1 MSATRRVLIYDGD
14 CGFCTQSA
22 KFLEARFTPGST
34 IAPWHALDLDA
45 LGLTIDDVTTAAYW
59 VDDAGR
65 THRGS
70 EGIALAL
77 TRTRAPWSLAGWA
90 MRVPPVS
97 WLAAAVYPVVA
108 KNRHKL
114 PGATDACA
122 IPSAPAQEPAASD
135 A

>member
-22 KFLEARFTPGST
+22 KFIETRLTPGST
-34 IAPWHALDLDA
+34 IAPWHSLDLGA
-45 LGLTIDDVTTAAYW
+45 LGLTIDDVSTAAYW
-59 VDDAGR
+59 VDDHGT

-70 EGIALAL
+70 AGIARAL
-77 TRTRAPWSLAGWA
+77 SRASAPWSFAGWV

-108 KNRHKL
+108 KNRHRL

-122 IPSAPAQEPAASD
+122 IPGASEASTD